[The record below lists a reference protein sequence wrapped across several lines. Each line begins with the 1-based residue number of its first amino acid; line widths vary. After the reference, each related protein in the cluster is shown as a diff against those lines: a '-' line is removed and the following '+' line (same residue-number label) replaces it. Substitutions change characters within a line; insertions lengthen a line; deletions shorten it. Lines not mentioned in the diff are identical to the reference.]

1 MGINYGGLLSEL
13 FFSRL
18 SDSHT
23 GLEAKPL
30 SDPHSLEAADHG
42 KSQSQALLLPPLLI
56 KVCNRCS
63 PLPTALSHCMLIQQH
78 KGACGRAL

>member
-1 MGINYGGLLSEL
+1 MGISYGGLLSEL

-18 SDSHT
+18 SESHT

-42 KSQSQALLLPPLLI
+42 KSQSQALAATFAHRGL
-56 KVCNRCS
+56 
-63 PLPTALSHCMLIQQH
+63 
-78 KGACGRAL
+78 